1 MALFWGFVHPRPHL
15 DIGQFRP
22 GPSSHCRKTPAA
34 PGHLGLDFEPLARLL
49 HHRASPCHA
58 ARHGVNQIVNG
69 SLTIRWQ
76 PRVCVVTIRNDRGR
90 RRHIGSPP
98 VQVVTSRMPATVDSS
113 TDAERELDTETAA
126 KKSTVTL
133 NYEAMLAALNA
144 LLAEMRE
151 ERRQAE
157 ASGSFVD
164 AQHRQEPATV
174 QPNAWVEAHAMLSK
188 K

>member
-1 MALFWGFVHPRPHL
+1 
-15 DIGQFRP
+15 
-22 GPSSHCRKTPAA
+22 
-34 PGHLGLDFEPLARLL
+34 
-49 HHRASPCHA
+49 
-58 ARHGVNQIVNG
+58 
-69 SLTIRWQ
+69 
-76 PRVCVVTIRNDRGR
+76 
-90 RRHIGSPP
+90 
-98 VQVVTSRMPATVDSS
+98 MPAITVDAA
-113 TDAERELDTETAA
+113 TDAEREPTAA
-126 KKSTVTL
+126 TAAEKSAVAL

-151 ERRQAE
+151 ERRQVE

>member
-1 MALFWGFVHPRPHL
+1 MSATTV
-15 DIGQFRP
+15 D
-22 GPSSHCRKTPAA
+22 A
-34 PGHLGLDFEPLARLL
+34 
-49 HHRASPCHA
+49 
-58 ARHGVNQIVNG
+58 
-69 SLTIRWQ
+69 
-76 PRVCVVTIRNDRGR
+76 
-90 RRHIGSPP
+90 
-98 VQVVTSRMPATVDSS
+98 ATV
-113 TDAERELDTETAA
+113 AEREPDAATAA
-126 KKSTVTL
+126 EKSAVTL

-144 LLAEMRE
+144 LRVEMRE

>member
-1 MALFWGFVHPRPHL
+1 
-15 DIGQFRP
+15 
-22 GPSSHCRKTPAA
+22 
-34 PGHLGLDFEPLARLL
+34 
-49 HHRASPCHA
+49 
-58 ARHGVNQIVNG
+58 
-69 SLTIRWQ
+69 
-76 PRVCVVTIRNDRGR
+76 
-90 RRHIGSPP
+90 
-98 VQVVTSRMPATVDSS
+98 
-113 TDAERELDTETAA
+113 
-126 KKSTVTL
+126 
-133 NYEAMLAALNA
+133 MLAALNA

>member
-1 MALFWGFVHPRPHL
+1 
-15 DIGQFRP
+15 
-22 GPSSHCRKTPAA
+22 
-34 PGHLGLDFEPLARLL
+34 
-49 HHRASPCHA
+49 
-58 ARHGVNQIVNG
+58 
-69 SLTIRWQ
+69 
-76 PRVCVVTIRNDRGR
+76 
-90 RRHIGSPP
+90 
-98 VQVVTSRMPATVDSS
+98 MPATTVDAA
-113 TDAERELDTETAA
+113 TDTEREPDVATAA
-126 KKSTVTL
+126 EKSAVTL

>member
-22 GPSSHCRKTPAA
+22 GPSTYRTAA
-34 PGHLGLDFEPLARLL
+34 KPRPPPGHLGLDFEPPARLL

-98 VQVVTSRMPATVDSS
+98 VQGVTSRMPATVDSS
-113 TDAERELDTETAA
+113 TERELDTETAA
-126 KKSTVTL
+126 EKSVVTL

-157 ASGSFVD
+157 GSGSFVD

>member
-1 MALFWGFVHPRPHL
+1 
-15 DIGQFRP
+15 
-22 GPSSHCRKTPAA
+22 
-34 PGHLGLDFEPLARLL
+34 
-49 HHRASPCHA
+49 
-58 ARHGVNQIVNG
+58 
-69 SLTIRWQ
+69 
-76 PRVCVVTIRNDRGR
+76 
-90 RRHIGSPP
+90 
-98 VQVVTSRMPATVDSS
+98 MPATVDSS
-113 TDAERELDTETAA
+113 TDAERETASE
-126 KKSTVTL
+126 KSTVTL